1 MEKNDIESR
10 KNKERNRLKR
20 LLKAADVEDWKIQT
34 LHQVIE
40 NTAWMSV
47 KLEDTRQEIR
57 EAEVTVPYDNGG
69 GQSGVRQNPIF
80 QGYESLW
87 KSYMAGMT
95 QILTAAGMKKDQK
108 SEKLKP
114 RSVIQ
119 LVRSNQR
126 QA

>member
-87 KSYMAGMT
+87 KAYMAGMT
-95 QILTAAGMKKDQK
+95 QILTAAGVKKDQK

>member
-69 GQSGVRQNPIF
+69 GQSGVRQNPVF

-87 KSYMAGMT
+87 KAYMTGMT

-108 SEKLKP
+108 SENLKP

>member
-34 LHQVIE
+34 LQQVIE

-87 KSYMAGMT
+87 KAYMAGMT
-95 QILTAAGMKKDQK
+95 QILTAAGVKKDQK

>member
-1 MEKNDIESR
+1 MGKNDIESR

-34 LHQVIE
+34 LQQVIE

-87 KSYMAGMT
+87 KSYMAGMA

>member
-1 MEKNDIESR
+1 MGKNDIESR

-34 LHQVIE
+34 LQQVIE

-87 KSYMAGMT
+87 KAYMTGMT
-95 QILTAAGMKKDQK
+95 QVLTAAGMKKDQK

-119 LVRSNQR
+119 LIRSNQR

>member
-1 MEKNDIESR
+1 MGKNDIESR

-34 LHQVIE
+34 LQQVIE

-87 KSYMAGMT
+87 KAYMTGMT